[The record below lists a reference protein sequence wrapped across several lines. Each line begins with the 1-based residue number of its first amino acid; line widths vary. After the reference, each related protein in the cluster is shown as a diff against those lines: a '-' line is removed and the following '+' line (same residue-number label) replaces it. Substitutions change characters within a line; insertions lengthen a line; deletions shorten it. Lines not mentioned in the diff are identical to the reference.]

1 MEDGTARHSNG
12 YSNGYSNGSQLPL
25 LLQAVTDTIAL
36 ASRKRKR
43 HSTAGP
49 SRPGKTHCNSTKGRL
64 GLAQSRQCNPGVNP
78 GAMGSIGC
86 RQFIPNVSQHK
97 EGKTQ
102 RTRLSRGI
110 STPPGTDTSSCSRS
124 CSYSRRYSRRQA
136 GRAGRA
142 GSCNFTSNAPA
153 GSPAGADTE
162 KNPD

>member
-1 MEDGTARHSNG
+1 MEDGTAQHG
-12 YSNGYSNGSQLPL
+12 NGSQLPL
-25 LLQAVTDTIAL
+25 LSQAVTDTIAL

-43 HSTAGP
+43 HSTAGQSV
-49 SRPGKTHCNSTKGRL
+49 SRQGQTHCNSTKGRL
-64 GLAQSRQCNPGVNP
+64 GLAQSRQCNPGGNP

-86 RQFIPNVSQHK
+86 GQFIPNVSQHK

-124 CSYSRRYSRRQA
+124 CSYNRRQ
-136 GRAGRA
+136 AGRA
-142 GSCNFTSNAPA
+142 GSCNFTSDAPA